1 MSESVVKFLVVV
13 EFVAHDHKGN
23 RDGDHEEKANE
34 QYRGVKQERDHK
46 SQRAPEPLNAGQGNS
61 KRCRSEGGVPL
72 PQRRY
77 A

>member
-13 EFVAHDHKGN
+13 KFVAHDHKGN
-23 RDGDHEEKANE
+23 CDGDHEEKANE
-34 QYRGVKQERDHK
+34 QYRGVKQERGHK